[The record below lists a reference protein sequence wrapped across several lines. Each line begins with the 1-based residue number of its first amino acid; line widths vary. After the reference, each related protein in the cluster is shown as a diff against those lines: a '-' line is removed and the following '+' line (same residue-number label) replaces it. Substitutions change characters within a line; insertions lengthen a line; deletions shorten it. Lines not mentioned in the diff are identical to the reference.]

1 MIHNLIFIN
10 SFQFLSCSLESL
22 LKNLGK
28 DEFKYLSPEFSNKAL
43 YLLKEI

>member
-10 SFQFLSCSLESL
+10 CFQFLSCSLESL
-22 LKNLGK
+22 VKNLGK